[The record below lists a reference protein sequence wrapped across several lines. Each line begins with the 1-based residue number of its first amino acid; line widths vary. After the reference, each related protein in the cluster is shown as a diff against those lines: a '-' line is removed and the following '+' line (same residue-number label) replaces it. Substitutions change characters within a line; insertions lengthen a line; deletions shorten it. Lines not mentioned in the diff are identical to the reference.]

1 MQHLIRKQQID
12 LQLDKQLDSFR
23 IQQQFSD
30 QFWKYLV
37 PLLEHEFD
45 KMAAEEEVISL
56 DRIEIDLGVI
66 TEAQI
71 SQIVWNPD
79 LYELFKTEIKK
90 AIFQG
95 EVLTGDGL
103 RTVKRSA
110 SGSAY
115 RQWFFYMQN
124 GHLPWTVT
132 QVNPKWYDL
141 VLEELATDYASTE
154 VLRREIRGNETF
166 VLRVIR
172 QHPLS
177 FLKKLVEILTAE
189 KQTKLFTV
197 VHQMNDRISDWSVP
211 LQKSRSAKKNAE
223 LIRMFSMSYE
233 ATLKQILRVSVETSG
248 GVLLTRLVS
257 KIQEMISAA
266 EQGKTDVFLTA
277 GITEDIDQTVYKSF
291 SEEKANARDQKEE
304 EEIQEGVFITA
315 AGLVLLHPFLNSLFQ
330 LLGLLQEKRFL
341 NIDAQERAIYLL
353 HYLATGEK
361 KAEEYELLMPK
372 ILCAYP
378 IDQPIPKRIKL
389 SDLEMEEA
397 ETLLKA
403 AIASWEILK
412 NTSPEGLREGF
423 LQRTGKLQVLEG
435 KISLQVEKAAIDVL
449 LDHLPWNLSMIKLPW
464 LKEVIRVEWR

>member
-12 LQLDKQLDSFR
+12 LQLDKQLDSFQ

-45 KMAAEEEVISL
+45 KMATEEEVISL
-56 DRIEIDLGVI
+56 DRLEIDLGVI

-95 EVLTGDGL
+95 EVLAGDGPG
-103 RTVKRSA
+103 TVKRSA
-110 SGSAY
+110 PGNAC

-124 GHLPWTVT
+124 GYLPWTAT

-154 VLRREIRGNETF
+154 VLRREICRNETF

-189 KQTKLFTV
+189 KQTKLFTA

-211 LQKSRSAKKNAE
+211 LQKSRSAKKTAE
-223 LIRMFSMSYE
+223 LIRVFNLSYE
-233 ATLKQILRVSVETSG
+233 AMLKQILKVSVETSG
-248 GVLLTRLVS
+248 SALLTGLAS
-257 KIQEMISAA
+257 KMQEMISAA
-266 EQGKTDVFLTA
+266 ELGKTAVFLA
-277 GITEDIDQTVYKSF
+277 GPVAKDINRAADKSF
-291 SEEKANARDQKEE
+291 PEENVNVQDQKEG
-304 EEIQEGVFITA
+304 EIQEGVFTTA

-341 NIDAQERAIYLL
+341 NIDAQEKAIYLL

-361 KAEEYELLMPK
+361 KAGEYELLMPK

-397 ETLLKA
+397 DTLLKA

-412 NTSPEGLREGF
+412 NTSPAGLREGF

-435 KISLQVEKAAIDVL
+435 KIGLQVEKAAIDVL

>member
-45 KMAAEEEVISL
+45 KMVTEEEVISL

-95 EVLTGDGL
+95 EVLAGDALGA
-103 RTVKRSA
+103 VKRSTPA
-110 SGSAY
+110 NAY

-124 GHLPWTVT
+124 GHLPWTAT

-141 VLEELATDYASTE
+141 VLEELATDYASIE

-189 KQTKLFTV
+189 KQTKFFTA
-197 VHQMNDRISDWSVP
+197 VHQLNDRISDWSVP
-211 LQKSRSAKKNAE
+211 LQKSRSAKKTAE
-223 LIRMFSMSYE
+223 LIRVFNLSYE
-233 ATLKQILRVSVETSG
+233 TILKQILKVSVETSG
-248 GVLLTRLVS
+248 TALRRVLAS

-266 EQGKTDVFLTA
+266 EPGKTDVFLAA
-277 GITEDIDQTVYKSF
+277 GITEGIDQTADKSF
-291 SEEKANARDQKEE
+291 PEEKAGVWDQKEG
-304 EEIQEGVFITA
+304 EIQEGVFTTA
-315 AGLVLLHPFLNSLFQ
+315 AGLVLLHPFLNSLFH

-341 NIDAQERAIYLL
+341 NIDAREKAIYLL

-378 IDQPIPKRIKL
+378 IDQPISKRIKL

-397 ETLLKA
+397 DTLLKA

-412 NTSPEGLREGF
+412 NTSPAGLREGF
-423 LQRTGKLQVLEG
+423 LQRTGKVQVLEG
-435 KISLQVEKAAIDVL
+435 KIGLQVEKAAIDVL

-464 LKEVIRVEWR
+464 LKDVIRVEWR

>member
-30 QFWKYLV
+30 QFWKYLL

-45 KMAAEEEVISL
+45 KMATEEEVISL

-95 EVLTGDGL
+95 EVLAGDGL

-110 SGSAY
+110 PGNAY

-124 GHLPWTVT
+124 GYLPWTVT
-132 QVNPKWYDL
+132 QINTKWYDL
-141 VLEELATDYASTE
+141 VLEELATGYASTE
-154 VLRREIRGNETF
+154 VLRRKIRGNEPF
-166 VLRVIR
+166 LLRVIR

-189 KQTKLFTV
+189 KQTKLFTA
-197 VHQMNDRISDWSVP
+197 VHQLNDRISDRSVP
-211 LQKSRSAKKNAE
+211 LQKSRFAKKTAE
-223 LIRMFSMSYE
+223 LIRVFNLSNE
-233 ATLKQILRVSVETSG
+233 AMLKQILRVSVETSG
-248 GVLLTRLVS
+248 SALLTGLAS
-257 KIQEMISAA
+257 KMQEMISAA
-266 EQGKTDVFLTA
+266 EQGKAAVFLA
-277 GITEDIDQTVYKSF
+277 APVAEGVDQAADKSF
-291 SEEKANARDQKEE
+291 QEEKVNVWDQKEG
-304 EEIQEGVFITA
+304 EIQEGVFTTA

-341 NIDAQERAIYLL
+341 NIDAQEKAVYLL

-378 IDQPIPKRIKL
+378 LDQPIPKRIKL
-389 SDLEMEEA
+389 SALEMEEA
-397 ETLLKA
+397 DTLLKA

-412 NTSPEGLREGF
+412 NTSPAGLREGF
-423 LQRTGKLQVLEG
+423 LQRTGKLQIMEG
-435 KISLQVEKAAIDVL
+435 KIVLQIEKAAIDVL
-449 LDHLPWNLSMIKLPW
+449 LDHLPWNLSVIKLPW